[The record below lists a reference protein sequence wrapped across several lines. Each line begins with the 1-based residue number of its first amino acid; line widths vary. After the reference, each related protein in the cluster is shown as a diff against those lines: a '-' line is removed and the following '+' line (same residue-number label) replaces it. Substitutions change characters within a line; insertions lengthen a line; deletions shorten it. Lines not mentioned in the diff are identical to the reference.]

1 MPVAV
6 VPPGE
11 RRRRGVRSVRR
22 DSLGLEELLPSLP
35 HSGSHDLGVFL
46 SSPVGQHFFA
56 GNWEWLC
63 VVVILALFNTV
74 LGEELL
80 FRGLLLPRMHGA
92 FGRWDWIANGVLFAA
107 YHLHMPW
114 VIPTALVDTLA
125 IAYPTKRYRSAL
137 VGIVVHSAQ
146 SIIILLAV
154 TALVLR

>member
-46 SSPVGQHFFA
+46 SSPVGPHFF
-56 GNWEWLC
+56 
-63 VVVILALFNTV
+63 
-74 LGEELL
+74 
-80 FRGLLLPRMHGA
+80 
-92 FGRWDWIANGVLFAA
+92 LFAA
-107 YHLHMPW
+107 YHPHMPW

-125 IAYPTKRYRSAL
+125 IAYPTRRYRSAL
-137 VGIVVHSAQ
+137 VRIVVHSAQ